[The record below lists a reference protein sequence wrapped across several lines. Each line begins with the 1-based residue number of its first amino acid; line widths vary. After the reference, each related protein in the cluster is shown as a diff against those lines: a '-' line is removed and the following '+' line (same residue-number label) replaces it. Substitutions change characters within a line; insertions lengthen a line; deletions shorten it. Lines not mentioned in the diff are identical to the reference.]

1 MTSAPISA
9 VRGLVGLLE
18 AGRSFWV
25 NALRQPDPGDLA
37 KKLEETLSASFVDY
51 ARGDGTTIG
60 PGHDGDWSPILISD
74 EDPWVDGYRGLFGL
88 DTHDR
93 FGGERS
99 PAGPK
104 YARSGDQRL
113 SWYDPLG
120 FAGLDKADPPF
131 QWPQTLAARERELR
145 DEAAGVDATIKVHTD
160 LLPGLALEVDAL
172 AEDGGMESL
181 HTTRAAALAA
191 GELELRGLR
200 AKRAS
205 LDDQL
210 SAIRRESGR
219 IGSGDLGDPRAHL
232 THPHRPV
239 PPDEIHTG
247 LIIEIWS
254 AVSAA
259 LVLFAVGALV
269 WLGFVPW
276 WAAIVLALASYL
288 VIESAFRR
296 HLSQLLLRI
305 VVILAFVAFALL
317 VANYMTQIVL
327 IGIVGLAVFL
337 LVDNLRE
344 VLGR

>member
-1 MTSAPISA
+1 MPGWTKPTPHSNGRRHSR
-9 VRGLVGLLE
+9 RG
-18 AGRSFWV
+18 R
-25 NALRQPDPGDLA
+25 
-37 KKLEETLSASFVDY
+37 
-51 ARGDGTTIG
+51 
-60 PGHDGDWSPILISD
+60 
-74 EDPWVDGYRGLFGL
+74 
-88 DTHDR
+88 
-93 FGGERS
+93 
-99 PAGPK
+99 
-104 YARSGDQRL
+104 
-113 SWYDPLG
+113 
-120 FAGLDKADPPF
+120 
-131 QWPQTLAARERELR
+131 RELR
-145 DEAAGVDATIKVHTD
+145 RRSRRRRREIKEQTD

-191 GELELRGLR
+191 GELELQAAAREACRRSTISSAQSGAR
-200 AKRAS
+200 AA
-205 LDDQL
+205 D
-210 SAIRRESGR
+210 

-254 AVSAA
+254 AISAA

-276 WAAIVLALASYL
+276 WAAFVLALASYL

-337 LVDNLRE
+337 LVDNLARGAGSLAAFLLRLGLRCHDL
-344 VLGR
+344 VLTGRSSGRRRSGRGGFSSFVG